1 MGAFLP
7 SKHDYGCLQSTYREN
22 RAKHVMLIIAIY
34 DSGIVKIC
42 DIVLVNQIR
51 QLKSKITKKYIQHL
65 REREKV
71 L

>member
-1 MGAFLP
+1 
-7 SKHDYGCLQSTYREN
+7 
-22 RAKHVMLIIAIY
+22 MLIIAIY